1 MSVPLSISH
10 ACGYVTNLTL
20 GAGNVQVNSLRN
32 IIALDKK
39 KVIRNH
45 GKPMNLLCKDWMS
58 NM

>member
-39 KVIRNH
+39 KSH
-45 GKPMNLLCKDWMS
+45 QKSWKAYESAL
-58 NM
+58 